1 MGAFLRN
8 YTLENIKIKFI
19 VLYVLN
25 VTDIIFTLLL
35 WNTGLF
41 TEVNIIMAGILNNY
55 MVSLLTKLGLPAALL
70 SVVFVRMRRASEM
83 QLKQSNYIILAVL
96 VFYSFINILHILWC
110 ILLPI
115 NILYTTYTLKP

>member
-1 MGAFLRN
+1 MGIFLRG

-41 TEVNIIMAGILNNY
+41 TEVNIIMARILHNSII
-55 MVSLLTKLGLPAALL
+55 SLLIKIGLPAALL
-70 SVVFVRMRRASEM
+70 SV
-83 QLKQSNYIILAVL
+83 
-96 VFYSFINILHILWC
+96 
-110 ILLPI
+110 
-115 NILYTTYTLKP
+115 